1 MSTRRSRS
9 IRLALMG
16 SIGLV
21 GTLPGCDEAPQAD
34 AFASVEE
41 CIARTGQDL
50 TCREGFAQSQT
61 QVGATAPAFRSRE
74 ACEAVFTNCAVPPAG
89 SHVTSDQ
96 VNAANDAVASTPGA
110 PPNTSASTGSSTG
123 SWFMPAAAGF
133 LLGRATSGLG
143 GSPYFMRRDG
153 GAVGFAGGQAAAIDP
168 RAFAQQQQQQRQ
180 SNWSSSGSGSRIS
193 SRGTYTPAPSPR
205 SGSAAST
212 GSISRSGGFGSS
224 ARASSGSSSGG

>member
-1 MSTRRSRS
+1 MSTRRSKS

-16 SIGLV
+16 SVGLV
-21 GTLPGCDEAPQAD
+21 GTLAGCEEAPQAD
-34 AFASVEE
+34 AFASVEQ

-50 TCREGFAQSQT
+50 TCREGFAQSQA
-61 QVGATAPAFRSRE
+61 QVAATAPAFRSRE
-74 ACEAVFTNCAVPPAG
+74 ACEAVFGSCAAPPAG
-89 SHVTSDQ
+89 ARITSDQ
-96 VNAANDAVASTPGA
+96 ANAANDAVASTPGA
-110 PPNTSASTGSSTG
+110 PPNTASSTG

-168 RAFAQQQQQQRQ
+168 RAFAERQQQQRQ
-180 SNWSSSGSGSRIS
+180 SNWSSSSSGSRIS
-193 SRGTYTPAPSPR
+193 NRGTYAPAPSSR
-205 SGSAAST
+205 GGSAVST

>member
-1 MSTRRSRS
+1 
-9 IRLALMG
+9 MG
-16 SIGLV
+16 SVGLV
-21 GTLPGCDEAPQAD
+21 GTLAGCEKAPQAD

-41 CIARTGQDL
+41 CVARTGQDL
-50 TCREGFAQSQT
+50 TCREGFAQSQA
-61 QVGATAPAFRSRE
+61 QVASTAPAFRSRE
-74 ACEAVFTNCAVPPAG
+74 ACEAVFTNCAAPAAG
-89 SHVTSDQ
+89 SRVTSDQ

-110 PPNTSASTGSSTG
+110 PPNTSAGTGN
-123 SWFMPAAAGF
+123 WFMPAAAGF

-180 SNWSSSGSGSRIS
+180 SNWSSSGSGGRIS
-193 SRGTYTPAPSPR
+193 SRGTYTPAPSSR
-205 SGSAAST
+205 SGSAVST

-224 ARASSGSSSGG
+224 ARASSGSSGG